1 MALTA
6 AQKKKIRERIAD
18 RIRHRGYRKGRIS
31 VRTGKKI
38 TDITLAKKKPPTWK
52 KVGDKWEKTTY
63 NEDGSVKAT
72 VTRTQTQYQTS
83 QDAKEFHKKHITAVR
98 EKGHHKKFK
107 KQGVQ
112 EGRRVERAQ
121 TETGTTSRKI
131 DASLKGKFT
140 SLDHVTKWA
149 RAKKKQLASLKRSGN
164 LSASDYKVK
173 LEKVQ
178 KRIKHGKK
186 KYG

>member
-83 QDAKEFHKKHITAVR
+83 QDAKEFHEAWDSRSITAQS
-98 EKGHHKKFK
+98 GDH
-107 KQGVQ
+107 
-112 EGRRVERAQ
+112 GRQDILPIQHLNGQIRHAN
-121 TETGTTSRKI
+121 
-131 DASLKGKFT
+131 A
-140 SLDHVTKWA
+140 
-149 RAKKKQLASLKRSGN
+149 
-164 LSASDYKVK
+164 
-173 LEKVQ
+173 
-178 KRIKHGKK
+178 
-186 KYG
+186 